1 MGYSKYKKIKQLKD
15 AFGCQFLSVALFEKA
30 QIQPKAPSE
39 WLLMSLDYAYSTPP
53 TNEKSKSERLVSPV
67 LLEISHVYKSQISF
81 FSGEEINIDAKQ
93 NLAGPCDFFFAFSP
107 PSLLLTAPIISIAE
121 AKDEDLEWGIA
132 QCAAQLYAAN
142 LFNIADKKDIQMLYG
157 CATTGVEWHFM
168 CYDTQK
174 NTFFMD
180 SKPITDLSIALGV
193 WHYILQLFTKGA
205 EA

>member
-15 AFGCQFLSVALFEKA
+15 AFGCQFLSVDLFGDA
-30 QIQPKAPSE
+30 SVQPQAPSE
-39 WLLMSLDYAYSTPP
+39 WLLTSLDYAYSTPP

-67 LLEISHVYKSQISF
+67 LLEISHKYKTQISF
-81 FSGEEINIDAKQ
+81 YSGEEINIDAKQ

-107 PSLLLTAPIISIAE
+107 PSILPIAPIISIAE

-142 LFNIADKKDIQMLYG
+142 LFNIADKKDITTLYG

-168 CYDTQK
+168 RYDTQK

-180 SKPITDLSIALGV
+180 AKPITDLAVALGV
-193 WHYILQLFTKGA
+193 WHHILQLFTKNKTT
-205 EA
+205 